1 MGARFV
7 ERALGRQ
14 HDSDGRA
21 DNDLALDV
29 DAPAHRLNRPF
40 GDRKAQAGAAVVG
53 GADVVPALPEILEDA
68 VDVLGL
74 DPDAVVL
81 DGDERRRLARS

>member
-1 MGARFV
+1 
-7 ERALGRQ
+7 
-14 HDSDGRA
+14 
-21 DNDLALDV
+21 
-29 DAPAHRLNRPF
+29 
-40 GDRKAQAGAAVVG
+40 
-53 GADVVPALPEILEDA
+53 VPALPEILEDA